1 MNSFNLCGN
10 RLKIVFLFIMSVKK
24 LTDYLF
30 MKIPVLQF
38 ILFLAVTSVSLPAQ
52 PYLIGHRTMNFTDPS
67 RNDRPVPSE
76 VYYPAT
82 TAGNNTS
89 FAEGAF
95 PVIVFGHGFLM
106 TYDAYLYLKDALVP
120 LGYIITFTKTEGG
133 ASPNHAEYGADL
145 AFLINQM
152 KTEGTNVSSP
162 FYLHIDSTSAIM
174 GHSMGGGASFLAC
187 ANNHVPTAMITFA
200 AAETNPSAIAAA
212 SDITIPS
219 LVFAA
224 DEDCVTPPPQHQ
236 VPMYDSLACDCK
248 VYISIKGGGHCYFGD
263 YNFLCSL
270 GEVSCQQNF
279 TITRVQQHAVIL
291 DFLVPYLNYTLK
303 NDASS
308 WILFNDSLA
317 SSSRITY
324 EKSCTT
330 TQLNNPGNNQQC
342 RIFPSPASDHVF
354 IDLPGNQEKTIQ
366 IIIRSIS
373 GNVVLTQICRG
384 ISQNRQNKIDISAL
398 PPGYFFIE
406 IISGKNHFYQSL
418 IKGNSLD

>member
-1 MNSFNLCGN
+1 MKT
-10 RLKIVFLFIMSVKK
+10 RLHYFV
-24 LTDYLF
+24 
-30 MKIPVLQF
+30 
-38 ILFLAVTSVSLPAQ
+38 ILLLVTSIYVSAQ
-52 PYLIGHRTMNFTDPS
+52 PYLIGHRTMNFTDPD
-67 RNDRPVPSE
+67 RNNRQVPSE
-76 VYYPAT
+76 VFYPAMT
-82 TAGNNTS
+82 DGNNTN
-89 FAEGAF
+89 FADGAF

-106 TYDAYLYLKDALVP
+106 TYDAYLYLKNALVP
-120 LGYIITFTKTEGG
+120 LGYIITYTTTEGG
-133 ASPNHAEYGADL
+133 TSPNHAEYGADL

-152 KTEGTNVSSP
+152 KAEGANSGSP

-187 ANNHVPTAMITFA
+187 ADNPVPTAMITFA

-224 DEDCVTPPPQHQ
+224 DEDCVTPPPLHQ
-236 VPMYDSLACDCK
+236 VPMYDSLASDCK

-279 TITRVQQHAVIL
+279 TITREQQHSVIL
-291 DFLVPYLNYTLK
+291 DFLVPYLTYTLK

-308 WILFNDSLA
+308 WALFNDSLA

-330 TQLNNPGNNQQC
+330 THTEKPGSNQQY
-342 RIFPSPASDHVF
+342 RIFPNPASDHIF
-354 IDLPGNQEKTIQ
+354 IEFAKNQERTIQ
-366 IIIRSIS
+366 ILIHAVT
-373 GNVVLTQICRG
+373 GNVIYKETLKEVFPGNSIPIN
-384 ISQNRQNKIDISAL
+384 ISTL
-398 PPGYFFIE
+398 PGGFYNIE
-406 IISGKNHFYQSL
+406 IISPKDHVNLSL
-418 IKGNSLD
+418 IKGSSRE